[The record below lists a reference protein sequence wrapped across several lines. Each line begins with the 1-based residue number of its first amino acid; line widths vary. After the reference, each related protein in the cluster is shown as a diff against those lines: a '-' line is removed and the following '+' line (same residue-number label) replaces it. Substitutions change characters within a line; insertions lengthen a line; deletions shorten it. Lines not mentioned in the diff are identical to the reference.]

1 MVYKSAKAYAANEV
15 LTGVHG
21 SDPGQLIVLV
31 YERVFD
37 HLKLAK
43 KALEKGNYGIEPFT
57 KAHDLIQQGLLAC
70 LDYEGGGEVALSL
83 GAVYEWVL
91 REMLNARLN
100 KDPEKIQA
108 ILDIMTPL
116 YEAWL
121 ELSPK
126 EMINHLSAD
135 ESMVNSELERRVANS

>member
-1 MVYKSAKAYAANEV
+1 MVYKSAKAYAANEA

-43 KALEKGNYGIEPFT
+43 KALENGDYGIEPFT

-70 LDYEGGGEVALSL
+70 LDYEGGGEVAISL

-91 REMLNARLN
+91 REMLSARLS
-100 KDPEKIQA
+100 KSPEKVQE
-108 ILDIMTPL
+108 ILDVMMPL
-116 YEAWL
+116 YDAWL
-121 ELSPK
+121 ALAPK
-126 EMINHLSAD
+126 EPV
-135 ESMVNSELERRVANS
+135 VNLAAPEIDSQQRSQAVNY

>member
-1 MVYKSAKAYAANEV
+1 MNKSARAYAANEV
-15 LTGVHG
+15 LTGVNG
-21 SDPGQLIVLV
+21 SDAGQLIVLV

-43 KALEKGNYGIEPFT
+43 NALDNGEYGIESFT

-83 GAVYEWVL
+83 GAVYEWTL
-91 REMLNARLN
+91 REILSARLN
-100 KDPEKIQA
+100 KSPEKVQE
-108 ILDIMTPL
+108 ILDVLWPL

-121 ELSPK
+121 VLAPK
-126 EMINHLSAD
+126 DEIVHLVSTSSV
-135 ESMVNSELERRVANS
+135 EVNISQATHY

>member
-1 MVYKSAKAYAANEV
+1 MVYKSAKAYAANEA

-43 KALEKGNYGIEPFT
+43 KALENGDYGIEPFT

-70 LDYEGGGEVALSL
+70 LDYEGGGEVAISL

-91 REMLNARLN
+91 REMLSARLT
-100 KDPEKIQA
+100 KSPEKVQE
-108 ILDIMTPL
+108 ILDVMMPL
-116 YEAWL
+116 YDAWL
-121 ELSPK
+121 ALAPK
-126 EMINHLSAD
+126 EPVVSLVAPEIDSQQRPQA
-135 ESMVNSELERRVANS
+135 VNY

>member
-15 LTGVHG
+15 LTGVNG
-21 SDPGQLIVLV
+21 SDPRQLIVLV

-43 KALEKGNYGIEPFT
+43 KALENGDYGIDPFT

-83 GAVYEWVL
+83 GAIYEWAL
-91 REMLNARLN
+91 REMLSARLN
-100 KDPEKIQA
+100 KSPQKVQE
-108 ILDIMTPL
+108 ILDVMIPL
-116 YEAWL
+116 YDAWL
-121 ELSPK
+121 ALAPREPVISLSVA
-126 EMINHLSAD
+126 EAERGQQSQA
-135 ESMVNSELERRVANS
+135 VNYS

>member
-1 MVYKSAKAYAANEV
+1 MVYKSAKAYAANEA

-43 KALEKGNYGIEPFT
+43 KALENGDYGIEPFT

-70 LDYEGGGEVALSL
+70 LDYEGGGEVAISL

-91 REMLNARLN
+91 REMLSARLS
-100 KDPEKIQA
+100 KSPEKVQE
-108 ILDIMTPL
+108 ILDVMMPL
-116 YEAWL
+116 YDAWL
-121 ELSPK
+121 ALAPK
-126 EMINHLSAD
+126 EPV
-135 ESMVNSELERRVANS
+135 VNLVAPEIDSQQRSQAVNY

>member
-1 MVYKSAKAYAANEV
+1 MVSKSARAYAANEV

-21 SDPGQLIVLV
+21 SDAGQLIVLV

-43 KALEKGNYGIEPFT
+43 NALENGDYGIESFT

-70 LDYEGGGEVALSL
+70 LDYEGGGEVAISL

-91 REMLNARLN
+91 REMLSARLS
-100 KDPEKIQA
+100 KSPGKVQEI
-108 ILDIMTPL
+108 IDIMMPL
-116 YEAWL
+116 YEAWSAL
-121 ELSPK
+121 APK
-126 EMINHLSAD
+126 NPVVILATSETSSQERSQA
-135 ESMVNSELERRVANS
+135 VNY

>member
-1 MVYKSAKAYAANEV
+1 MASKSARAYAANEV
-15 LTGVHG
+15 ITGVNG
-21 SDPGQLIVLV
+21 SDSGQLIVLV

-43 KALEKGNYGIEPFT
+43 KALEDGVYGIEPFT

-83 GAVYEWVL
+83 GAVYEWTL
-91 REMLNARLN
+91 REILSARLN
-100 KDPEKIQA
+100 KSPEKVQE
-108 ILDIMTPL
+108 ILDVLTPL

-121 ELSPK
+121 VLAPK
-126 EMINHLSAD
+126 ELIVSLGVSTEMDLPQA
-135 ESMVNSELERRVANS
+135 ANY